1 MRRERVRR
9 PSGAVPP
16 SPFVRRGRPA
26 GAQQDTEADPARA
39 GTMGSKQIAQETF
52 DEAVQENITEFEME
66 PEEAVREAVL
76 QFESQGVDLSNIVK
90 AVRPPAS
97 ENGQRQK
104 HQILLT
110 LESLAGAV
118 AERDAARLPQALAAL
133 AAQCREQLALRCLA
147 GRHGA
152 YPAVLSACRLAA
164 GDRQLL
170 LQALGA
176 LAALLDGQPDL
187 LDAAGRELLLRS
199 LRERHQDAEV
209 TLAGIRCVRH
219 ACLKHEHNRQALVRG
234 GVLAVLTGAIAR
246 HGSAAELVRTA
257 ASALRVMTF
266 DDDIR
271 VPFGHA
277 HDHAKMIVLENDG
290 LRVLIEA
297 AKAFTDNSAVLSELC
312 ATLARL
318 SVRNEFCQEI
328 VDLGGLNF
336 MVTLL
341 ADCMEHPDVVR
352 QVLGAIRAV
361 AGNDN
366 VKDAIVE
373 AGATELIVLAISHHL
388 GQPQI
393 CEQGCAALCMLA
405 LRKPENCSVIMEG
418 GGALAALQA
427 MKAHP
432 GEVAVQKQ
440 ACMLIRN
447 LVSRSRELCGP
458 ILALGAEGL
467 IAEARAAHRDCD
479 DVARAALRDLGCKV
493 ELRELWTGQKGGL
506 AQ

>member
-1 MRRERVRR
+1 
-9 PSGAVPP
+9 
-16 SPFVRRGRPA
+16 
-26 GAQQDTEADPARA
+26 
-39 GTMGSKQIAQETF
+39 MGSKQIAQETF
-52 DEAVQENITEFEME
+52 DDAVQENITEFEMD

-110 LESLAGAV
+110 LDSLARAV
-118 AERDAARLPQALAAL
+118 AEPDMAELPQQLSAF
-133 AAQCREQLALRCLA
+133 AAQCKEQLAFRYLA
-147 GRHGA
+147 GQKGA
-152 YPAVLSACRLAA
+152 YPVVFSACQLAA
-164 GDRQLL
+164 GDRELL
-170 LQALGA
+170 LQALCT
-176 LAALLDGQPDL
+176 LSALLDGQPDL
-187 LDAAGRELLLRS
+187 LDAAGQELLLQS
-199 LRERHQDAEV
+199 LRERRDDAEM
-209 TLAGIRCVRH
+209 TLAGIRCLRH
-219 ACLKHEHNRQALVRG
+219 ACLKHEQNRQDFVRG
-234 GVLAVLTGAIAR
+234 GILPLLTGAIVQ
-246 HGSAAELVRTA
+246 HGDSAEVVRTA
-257 ASALRVMTF
+257 ASALRIMTF

-297 AKAFTDNSAVLSELC
+297 AKAFTDNSGVLSELC
-312 ATLARL
+312 ATLSRL
-318 SVRNEFCQEI
+318 SVRNEFCQDI

-341 ADCMEHPDVVR
+341 ADCMEHP
-352 QVLGAIRAV
+352 
-361 AGNDN
+361 
-366 VKDAIVE
+366 
-373 AGATELIVLAISHHL
+373 
-388 GQPQI
+388 I
-393 CEQGCAALCMLA
+393 CEQGCAALCVLA

-432 GEVAVQKQ
+432 REVAVQKQ

-447 LVSRSRELCGP
+447 LVSRSRDLSQP
-458 ILALGAEGL
+458 ILAMGAELL

-479 DVARAALRDLGCKV
+479 DVARAALRDLGCQV
-493 ELRELWTGQKGGL
+493 ELRELWTGQKGSL

>member
-1 MRRERVRR
+1 
-9 PSGAVPP
+9 
-16 SPFVRRGRPA
+16 
-26 GAQQDTEADPARA
+26 
-39 GTMGSKQIAQETF
+39 MGSKQIAQETF

-76 QFESQGVDLSNIVK
+76 QFEAQGVDLSNIVK

-97 ENGQRQK
+97 ENGQREK

-110 LESLAGAV
+110 LESLARAV
-118 AERDAARLPQALAAL
+118 AEQDVAQLPQQLAAL
-133 AAQCREQLALRCLA
+133 AAQCKEQLAFRCLA

-152 YPAVLSACRLAA
+152 YAAVLSACGLAA
-164 GDRQLL
+164 GDRELL
-170 LQALGA
+170 LRALAA

-187 LDAAGRELLLRS
+187 LDAAGRELLLRG
-199 LRERHQDAEV
+199 LRERRGDAEL

-219 ACLKHEHNRQALVRG
+219 ACLKHEHNRQAFVRG
-234 GVLAVLTGAIAR
+234 GVLPALTGAITGALAR
-246 HGSAAELVRTA
+246 RGSAAELVRTA

-297 AKAFTDNSAVLSELC
+297 AKAFRDNSAVLSELC
-312 ATLARL
+312 ATLSRL

-341 ADCMEHPDVVR
+341 ADCMEHADVVK
-352 QVLGAIRAV
+352 QVLSAIRAV
-361 AGNDN
+361 AGNDD
-366 VKDAIVE
+366 VKDALVD

-388 GQPQI
+388 GNPQI

-405 LRKPENCSVIMEG
+405 LRKPENCSVIVEG

-432 GEVAVQKQ
+432 REVAVQKQ

-458 ILALGAEGL
+458 ILALGAEVL

-479 DVARAALRDLGCKV
+479 DVARAALRDLGCQV
-493 ELRELWTGQKGGL
+493 ELRELWTGQRGGL

>member
-1 MRRERVRR
+1 MRAAAPRAVFRSVGGRAVRIWAVAHAQAGRDPRTEAEWGR
-9 PSGAVPP
+9 PALA
-16 SPFVRRGRPA
+16 FCPA
-26 GAQQDTEADPARA
+26 GAQQGAEVGPSHPRK
-39 GTMGSKQIAQETF
+39 MGSKQIAQETF
-52 DEAVQENITEFEME
+52 DDAVQENITEFEMD
-66 PEEAVREAVL
+66 PEEAVREAVQ

-110 LESLAGAV
+110 LDSLGRAV
-118 AERDAARLPQALAAL
+118 AEAAVPELPEQLSAF
-133 AAQCREQLALRCLA
+133 AAQCKEQLAFRYLA
-147 GRHGA
+147 GRNGA
-152 YPAVLSACRLAA
+152 YP
-164 GDRQLL
+164 
-170 LQALGA
+170 
-176 LAALLDGQPDL
+176 PDL
-187 LDAAGRELLLRS
+187 LDAAGRELVLQS
-199 LRERHQDAEV
+199 LRERREDAEL
-209 TLAGIRCVRH
+209 TLAGLRCVRN
-219 ACLKHEHNRQALVRG
+219 ACLKHERNRQDFVKAGILP
-234 GVLAVLTGAIAR
+234 LLTGAIVQ
-246 HGSAAELVRTA
+246 HGDSADVVRTA

-297 AKAFTDNSAVLSELC
+297 AKAFTDNSGVLSELC
-312 ATLARL
+312 ATLSRL

-352 QVLGAIRAV
+352 QVLSAIRAV
-361 AGNDN
+361 AGNDD
-366 VKDAIVE
+366 VKDAIVD
-373 AGATELIVLAISHHL
+373 AGATDLIVLAISHHL
-388 GQPQI
+388 GNPQI
-393 CEQGCAALCMLA
+393 CEQGCAALCALA

-432 GEVAVQKQ
+432 REVAVQKQ

-447 LVSRSRELCGP
+447 LVSRSRDFSRP
-458 ILALGAEGL
+458 ILEMGAENL
-467 IAEARAAHRDCD
+467 ITEARAAHRDCD
-479 DVARAALRDLGCKV
+479 DVARAALRDLGCAV
-493 ELRELWTGQKGGL
+493 ELRELWTGQKGSL

>member
-1 MRRERVRR
+1 
-9 PSGAVPP
+9 
-16 SPFVRRGRPA
+16 
-26 GAQQDTEADPARA
+26 
-39 GTMGSKQIAQETF
+39 MGSKQIAQETF
-52 DEAVQENITEFEME
+52 DDAVQENITEFEMD

-110 LESLAGAV
+110 LDSLARAV
-118 AERDAARLPQALAAL
+118 AEPDMAELPQQLSAF
-133 AAQCREQLALRCLA
+133 AAQCKEQLAFRYLA
-147 GRHGA
+147 GQKGA
-152 YPAVLSACRLAA
+152 YPVVFSACQLAA
-164 GDRQLL
+164 GDRELL
-170 LQALGA
+170 LQALCT
-176 LAALLDGQPDL
+176 LSALLDGQPDL
-187 LDAAGRELLLRS
+187 LDAAGQELLLQS
-199 LRERHQDAEV
+199 LRERRDDAEM
-209 TLAGIRCVRH
+209 TLAGIRCLRH
-219 ACLKHEHNRQALVRG
+219 ACLKHEQNRQDFVRG
-234 GVLAVLTGAIAR
+234 GILPLLTGAIVQ
-246 HGSAAELVRTA
+246 HGDSAEVVRTA
-257 ASALRVMTF
+257 ASALRIMTF

-297 AKAFTDNSAVLSELC
+297 AKAFTDNSGVLSELC
-312 ATLARL
+312 ATLSRL
-318 SVRNEFCQEI
+318 SVRNEFCQDI

-341 ADCMEHPDVVR
+341 ADCMEHPQDVVK
-352 QVLGAIRAV
+352 QVLSAIRAV
-361 AGNDN
+361 AGNDD
-366 VKDAIVE
+366 VKDAIVD

-388 GQPQI
+388 GNPQI
-393 CEQGCAALCMLA
+393 CEQGCAALCVLA

-432 GEVAVQKQ
+432 REVAVQKQ

-447 LVSRSRELCGP
+447 LVSRSRDLSQP
-458 ILALGAEGL
+458 ILAMGAELL

-479 DVARAALRDLGCKV
+479 DVARAALRDLGCQV
-493 ELRELWTGQKGGL
+493 ELRELWTGQKGSL

>member
-1 MRRERVRR
+1 
-9 PSGAVPP
+9 
-16 SPFVRRGRPA
+16 
-26 GAQQDTEADPARA
+26 
-39 GTMGSKQIAQETF
+39 MGSKQIAQETF
-52 DEAVQENITEFEME
+52 DDAVQENITEFEMD
-66 PEEAVREAVL
+66 PEEAVREAVQ

-110 LESLAGAV
+110 LDSLSRAV
-118 AERDAARLPQALAAL
+118 AEADMAQLPQHLSAFS
-133 AAQCREQLALRCLA
+133 AQCKEQLAFRHLA
-147 GRHGA
+147 GQNGA
-152 YPAVLSACRLAA
+152 YAVVLSACRLAA
-164 GDRQLL
+164 GHRDLL
-170 LQALGA
+170 LQALST
-176 LAALLDGQPDL
+176 LSALLDGQPDL
-187 LDAAGRELLLRS
+187 LDGAGRELVLRG
-199 LRERHQDAEV
+199 LRERRGDAEV
-209 TLAGIRCVRH
+209 ALAAVRCVRH
-219 ACLKHEHNRQALVRG
+219 ACLKHERNRQDFAAA
-234 GVLAVLTGAIAR
+234 GVLPLLTGAIVQ
-246 HGSAAELVRTA
+246 HGGSAEVVRAA

-297 AKAFTDNSAVLSELC
+297 AKAFRANSGVLSELC
-312 ATLARL
+312 ATLSRL

-328 VDLGGLNF
+328 VDLGGLEF

-361 AGNDN
+361 AGNDD
-366 VKDAIVE
+366 VKDALVD
-373 AGATELIVLAISHHL
+373 AGATELIVLAISQHL
-388 GQPQI
+388 GNPQI
-393 CEQGCAALCMLA
+393 CEQGCAALCALA
-405 LRKPENCSVIMEG
+405 LRKPENCGVIMEG

-432 GEVAVQKQ
+432 REVAVQKQ

-447 LVSRSRELCGP
+447 LVSRSRDFSRP
-458 ILALGAEGL
+458 ILEMGAENL
-467 IAEARAAHRDCD
+467 ITEARAAHRDCD

>member
-1 MRRERVRR
+1 
-9 PSGAVPP
+9 
-16 SPFVRRGRPA
+16 
-26 GAQQDTEADPARA
+26 
-39 GTMGSKQIAQETF
+39 MGSKQIAQETF

-76 QFESQGVDLSNIVK
+76 QFEAQGVDLSNIVK

-110 LESLAGAV
+110 LEGLARAV
-118 AERDAARLPQALAAL
+118 AEQDVAQLPQQLAAL
-133 AAQCREQLALRCLA
+133 AAQCKEQLAFRCLA
-147 GRHGA
+147 GRNGA
-152 YPAVLSACRLAA
+152 YAAVLSACQLAA

-170 LQALGA
+170 LQALAA

-187 LDAAGRELLLRS
+187 LDAAGRELLLQS
-199 LRERHQDAEV
+199 LRERRGDTEV
-209 TLAGIRCVRH
+209 ALAGIRCVRH
-219 ACLKHEHNRQALVRG
+219 ACLKHEHNRQALVRA
-234 GVLAVLTGAIAR
+234 GVLPLLTGAITGALPR
-246 HGSAAELVRTA
+246 HGGAAELVRSA

-297 AKAFTDNSAVLSELC
+297 AKAFRDNSAVLSELC
-312 ATLARL
+312 ATLSRL

-328 VDLGGLNF
+328 VDLGGLNV

-341 ADCMEHPDVVR
+341 ADCMEHPDVVK
-352 QVLGAIRAV
+352 QALSAIRAV
-361 AGNDN
+361 AGNDD
-366 VKDAIVE
+366 VKDAIVD

-388 GQPQI
+388 GNPQI

-405 LRKPENCSVIMEG
+405 LRKPDNCGVIVEG

-432 GEVAVQKQ
+432 REVAVQKQ

-458 ILALGAEGL
+458 ILALGAEVL

-479 DVARAALRDLGCKV
+479 DVARAALRDLGCQV
-493 ELRELWTGQKGGL
+493 ELRELWTGQRGGL